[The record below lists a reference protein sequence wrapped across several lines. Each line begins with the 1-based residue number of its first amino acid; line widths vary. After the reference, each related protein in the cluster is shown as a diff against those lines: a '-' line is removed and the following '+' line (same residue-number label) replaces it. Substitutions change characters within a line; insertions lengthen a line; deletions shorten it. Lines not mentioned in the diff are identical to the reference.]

1 MSCSRN
7 SLKGFSQN
15 FMSFFDTRRK
25 DCDGKDY
32 QPYITTIAS
41 VSGWDSNMGVCIEF
55 LHY

>member
-32 QPYITTIAS
+32 QPYITAIAS
-41 VSGWDSNMGVCIEF
+41 SSGWDSNMGVCIEF